1 MRHLIFSPVPCPQSL
16 VGSDYVWTL
25 KAVPCWVLN
34 FCDKILKSFSKLFP
48 FMGSGWGLAML
59 GPRLFIFFQG
69 RTAWFCVKESF
80 LAKLLIFY
88 ITVMTASLF
97 PCWVF
102 EFWFWFPA
110 QHISIAQFLSS
121 WHILN
126 VRWLVQ
132 FLLISRLFK
141 VPLRCFFL
149 GCHPCFWDLWLS
161 FLFSK

>member
-1 MRHLIFSPVPCPQSL
+1 MRLSIFSLVPCPWPL

-25 KAVPCWVLN
+25 KPVSCWVLN
-34 FCDKILKSFSKLFP
+34 FCDYIKTFLKLFLL
-48 FMGSGWGLAML
+48 MGSGWGLAML

-69 RTAWFCVKESF
+69 RTAWFCVKGSF
-80 LAKLLIFY
+80 PVNFY
-88 ITVMTASLF
+88 FSFHITVMTSSLF

-110 QHISIAQFLSS
+110 KHISIAQFLSP

-132 FLLISRLFK
+132 FLFISRLFK
-141 VPLRCFFL
+141 VLLGCLFL

-161 FLFSK
+161 FLFS